1 MMETFVTETHIEKDS
16 VTNLLKMLVRKPV
29 DYDAF
34 IAEQAAKFPDV
45 ETEGLIETSRP
56 IVYRRFAK
64 DHFDPIRDLHATG
77 AQGYQCS
84 WWQLAGLP
92 FTTFFA
98 YCKDRVL
105 FSNASEERIVEFLHK
120 HGSLVVYPDLQDMSK
135 VLNAVDKVGGVVV

>member
-1 MMETFVTETHIEKDS
+1 METFVTETHVEKDS
-16 VTNLLKMLVRKPV
+16 VANLLKMLVRKPV
-29 DYDAF
+29 DYNAF
-34 IAEQAAKFPDV
+34 IAEQVAKFPDV
-45 ETEGLIETSRP
+45 EPDPRIETSRP
-56 IVYRRFAK
+56 IVYRRTAT

-92 FTTFFA
+92 FTTLFA

-105 FSNASEERIVEFLHK
+105 FSNASEDRIVEFLHK
-120 HGSLVVYPDLQDMSK
+120 HGSLVVYPDLHDVTA